1 MEDTFSSG
9 FCFQNFVSHFNFL
22 GVIRDVTAMRSSLA
36 TGKLTENEAKDH
48 RQKVVSKTDF
58 LNQRLELDLVVRDSN
73 GYILPPGRCHF

>member
-1 MEDTFSSG
+1 
-9 FCFQNFVSHFNFL
+9 
-22 GVIRDVTAMRSSLA
+22 MRSSLA

-73 GYILPPGRCHF
+73 GYILPPGRYHFY